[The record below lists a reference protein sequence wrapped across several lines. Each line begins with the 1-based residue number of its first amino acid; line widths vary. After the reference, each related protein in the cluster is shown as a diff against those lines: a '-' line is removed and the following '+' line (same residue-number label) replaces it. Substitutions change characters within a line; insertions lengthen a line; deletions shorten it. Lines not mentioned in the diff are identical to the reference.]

1 MYCSLDKI
9 DLAAQVEGRQIA
21 LQTDHRSAAEI
32 EAEPELS
39 VLFAMARVLNA
50 REHLTESGHPDPLDA
65 VRYIVADEP
74 PALLV
79 EALRAVGA
87 TLERSPNHELV
98 RLGEVSKTAVGD
110 LADRSFAALARRAA
124 TRVGTRDLAIALRM
138 LEDQTLADPPAR
150 DDEPLYWQ
158 RVLELAALLGELLRA
173 KYPGGRWAYTER
185 SLIPFGFQI
194 DGGSTVMFPT
204 NRAQRVIEDGPDES
218 LFKLLLAAEE
228 TIDHP
233 PDAATGRL
241 MPSLRHRGDVALDEV
256 VWHALLSEPEAIDL
270 PVVVCGVD
278 GETTFGMIR
287 RDAIDRPAEDAMEA
301 ALANLSEET
310 VEIENL
316 QLEGLSVRVITGSFY
331 AAEKLLDREFMRG
344 MHAELDAPML
354 VAAVPARGL
363 LVVAAAHTERDLL
376 ARFIALVA
384 LHFEE
389 SGGRAISSSV
399 MLVTEGRVDGFVQTE
414 EPAEPAVPPQ
424 NDNRSEAKPPGLLR
438 RLFGRK

>member
-50 REHLTESGHPDPLDA
+50 REHLVESGHPDPMDA

-87 TLERSPNHELV
+87 TLERNSRPELE
-98 RLGEVSKTAVGD
+98 RLGELSKPVVSE
-110 LADRSFAALARRAA
+110 LADRSFRSLARRAA
-124 TRVGTRDLAIALRM
+124 TRVGTRDLAMALRM

-150 DDEPLYWQ
+150 DDEPGYWR
-158 RVLELAALLGELLRA
+158 RVLELSALLGELLRA
-173 KYPGGRWAYTER
+173 KYPGGRWAYTDR
-185 SLIPFGFQI
+185 SLVPFGFQLE
-194 DGGSTVMFPT
+194 GGSTVMFPT

-218 LFKLLLAAEE
+218 LFNLLVAAEE

-233 PDAATGRL
+233 PDASTGRL

-256 VWHALLSEPEAIDL
+256 VWNALLSEPEAIDL

-287 RDAIDRPAEDAMEA
+287 RDAIDRTTAEAMQA
-301 ALANLSEET
+301 ALDNLAEET
-310 VEIENL
+310 VEIET
-316 QLEGLSVRVITGSFY
+316 LELEELSVRIVTGSFY
-331 AAEKLLDREFMRG
+331 AAEKLLDRAFMRQL
-344 MHAELDAPML
+344 HAELAAPML

-363 LVVAAAHTERDLL
+363 LVVAPAREDRELI
-376 ARFIALVA
+376 ARFVALVG

-399 MLVTEGRVDGFVQTE
+399 MLVTDGRVAGFVQTE
-414 EPAEPAVPPQ
+414 VRPEQPEPQPKRP
-424 NDNRSEAKPPGLLR
+424 SLLR